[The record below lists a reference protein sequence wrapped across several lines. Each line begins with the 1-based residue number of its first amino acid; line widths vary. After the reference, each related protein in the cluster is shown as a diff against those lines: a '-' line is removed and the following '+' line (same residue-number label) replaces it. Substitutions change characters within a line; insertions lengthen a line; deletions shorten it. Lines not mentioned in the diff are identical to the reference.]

1 VARTPIVRLGSRLI
15 ATVQKELAESEAM
28 ALQEE
33 LSAFLEH
40 IGARSVLLDLSA
52 VQTGDSF
59 PGRVLKET
67 AAEIHLLGAATV
79 VAGIQPPVA
88 ITLAGL
94 GLQLRGVRTALN
106 AKRVYVCSTSSSL
119 PMADRAA
126 RPC

>member
-1 VARTPIVRLGSRLI
+1 VARTPIVRLGSLLI
-15 ATVQKELAESEAM
+15 ATVQEELAESEAM

-33 LSAFLEH
+33 LSALLEH
-40 IGARSVLLDLSA
+40 PGARSVLLDLSA

-59 PGRVLKET
+59 PGRVLNDT
-67 AAEIHLLGAATV
+67 AAEIHLFGAATI
-79 VAGIQPPVA
+79 VAGIQPAVA

-106 AKRVYVCSTSSSL
+106 ARRVCVCSTSSSL